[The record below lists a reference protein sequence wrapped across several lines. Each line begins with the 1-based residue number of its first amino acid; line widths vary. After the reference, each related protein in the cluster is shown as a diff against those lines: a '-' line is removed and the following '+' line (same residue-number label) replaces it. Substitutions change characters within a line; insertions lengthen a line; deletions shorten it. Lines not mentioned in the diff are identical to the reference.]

1 MKLKFNLKFITMK
14 TLQTTTVL
22 FLLAL
27 LFSTTSYSQVVV
39 TNKLD
44 NPESNVIYN
53 SNRSQVWI
61 GGEWVV
67 SEDKYVWKE
76 GSWEDKKPGFIFM
89 PGYWKEVNGGW
100 TWVSGTWKEI
110 DMKQWNNIY
119 A

>member
-1 MKLKFNLKFITMK
+1 MG
-14 TLQTTTVL
+14 TTTVL

-89 PGYWKEVNGGW
+89 PGYKRSKWGLDLGFRNMERNRYE
-100 TWVSGTWKEI
+100 TME
-110 DMKQWNNIY
+110 
-119 A
+119 

>member
-27 LFSTTSYSQVVV
+27 IFSTTSYSQVVV

-67 SEDKYVWKE
+67 SEDNMFGKRDR
-76 GSWEDKKPGFIFM
+76 EDKKPGFIFM
-89 PGYWKEVNGGW
+89 PGYWK
-100 TWVSGTWKEI
+100 K
-110 DMKQWNNIY
+110 
-119 A
+119 